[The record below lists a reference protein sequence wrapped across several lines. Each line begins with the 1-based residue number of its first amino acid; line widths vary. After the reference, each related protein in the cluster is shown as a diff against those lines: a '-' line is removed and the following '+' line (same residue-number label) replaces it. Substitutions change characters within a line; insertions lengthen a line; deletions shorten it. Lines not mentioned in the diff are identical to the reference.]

1 MGRRSNKP
9 ATEAPAAN
17 SQPVPTAAPVVE
29 LKRVVFKRDHT
40 HACVDYHEGDTIHV
54 TPDTADLLRLFDAI
68 GGE

>member
-9 ATEAPAAN
+9 ANEAPAAR
-17 SQPVPTAAPVVE
+17 SQPVPTAVPVVE
-29 LKRVVFKRDHT
+29 LERVVFKRDHT
-40 HACVDYHEGDTIHV
+40 HASVDYHEGDSIQV